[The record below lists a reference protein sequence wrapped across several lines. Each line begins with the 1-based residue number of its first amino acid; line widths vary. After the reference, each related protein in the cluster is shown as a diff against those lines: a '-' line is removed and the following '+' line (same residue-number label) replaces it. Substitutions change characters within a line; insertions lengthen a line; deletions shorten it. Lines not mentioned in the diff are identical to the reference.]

1 MLLPLNSPRNSSTLR
16 AFAFLLRMYLSVTFL
31 AVANRTLKFFPLS
44 SQGLAATIKY
54 FSSIDL
60 SDYDDH
66 LKPLIMAIEKK

>member
-1 MLLPLNSPRNSSTLR
+1 
-16 AFAFLLRMYLSVTFL
+16 MYLNVTFL
-31 AVANRTLKFFPLS
+31 AVANRTLKFSPLS